1 MMNKGALKTRAQFQN
16 IYEYGKTKVD
26 RYLVIRLIAN
36 NLEISRFGLSV
47 SKRLGKAV
55 VRNRIRRLLKEI
67 IREIPVKTG
76 FDIVIIARNNAVGLD
91 YHQLKKSVTGLLEKY
106 NIILHN
112 EKNSSENN

>member
-1 MMNKGALKTRAQFQN
+1 MTNTGALKKRAQFQN

-26 RYLVIRLIAN
+26 RYLVVRLLAN
-36 NLEISRFGLSV
+36 NLEISRLGFSV

-67 IREIPVKTG
+67 CRKIPVKPG
-76 FDIVIIARNNAVGLD
+76 FDIVIIARNRAVGAD
-91 YHQLKKSVTGLLEKY
+91 YQQLTESVVDLFRKY

-112 EKNSSENN
+112 EKNSS